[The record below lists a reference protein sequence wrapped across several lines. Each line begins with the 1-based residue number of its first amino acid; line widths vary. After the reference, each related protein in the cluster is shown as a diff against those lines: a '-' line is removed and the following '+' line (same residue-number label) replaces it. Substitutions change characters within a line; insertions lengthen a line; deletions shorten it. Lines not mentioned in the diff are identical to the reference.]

1 MAPIP
6 RRQNYQ
12 LGRITFNI
20 NQNKKMKLEIKSLKS
35 MQGHDCLAFSLNLYI
50 DGKRSMTVRNDG
62 NGGGHCYE
70 SLKWEDA
77 FPQADFDRL
86 KKMADALPMEV
97 TDMKND
103 DGTFFEYQP
112 DVDSIIDELIDR
124 SMASKQLKKLMRTKT
139 LAVEGEDVISW
150 SGPPSGKFS
159 YKGEEKELREIVGSR
174 HPKATILND
183 LPFDEAFE
191 LWK

>member
-1 MAPIP
+1 
-6 RRQNYQ
+6 
-12 LGRITFNI
+12 
-20 NQNKKMKLEIKSLKS
+20 
-35 MQGHDCLAFSLNLYI
+35 
-50 DGKRSMTVRNDG
+50 MTVRNDG

-86 KKMADALPMEV
+86 KKMADALPKEV

-103 DGTFFEYQP
+103 DGTFLEYQP

-124 SMASKQLKKLMRTKT
+124 SVVGKKLKRLMRTKT

-150 SGPPSGKFS
+150 NGLPNKQFRE
-159 YKGEEKELREIVGSR
+159 KGEMMELREIVGSR

-183 LPFDEAFE
+183 LPFDEALE